1 MSILIW
7 RSIYYSTTVYHIILP
22 RIIPYHI
29 TPCRIIMS
37 HFYHS
42 SVHISVCNI
51 DVCRIYMESIMYD
64 DGGVCPIYLCSIYL
78 NHKRSSKEEEDS
90 TSILKCPVMAETWGP
105 DFHAEGRGQ
114 ELTWAGGWWH
124 AHLEKNSKPKAN
136 PKEYIQT
143 QSIGKKIIDS
153 TKSSFQG
160 LCGLGLLVW
169 YFSERSRVG
178 PMTKTHSPRPTPQKW
193 RWQLAHCQLCSEWPR
208 KKPPKK
214 KRRPTMKHVMH
225 QNRTLKW
232 YLNSVN
238 IK

>member
-7 RSIYYSTTVYHIILP
+7 QSIYYSTTVYHIILP

-42 SVHISVCNI
+42 TVYISICNI
-51 DVCRIYMESIMYD
+51 HVCRIYMESIMYD
-64 DGGVCPIYLCSIYL
+64 DGGVWYL

-90 TSILKCPVMAETWGP
+90 TSILKCPVMTETWGP

-124 AHLEKNSKPKAN
+124 AHLKKKQAN
-136 PKEYIQT
+136 PKQT
-143 QSIGKKIIDS
+143 QKNTYRPKASEKTIDS

-169 YFSERSRVG
+169 YLSERSRVG

-208 KKPPKK
+208 KKSPPKK

-225 QNRTLKW
+225 QNRTLQW